1 MAFGNLKDRKSIIL
15 VIFWSVTVPNKWVYN
30 ILKAV
35 VQKFWWLAEIQ

>member
-15 VIFWSVTVPNKWVYN
+15 VIIWYVTVHNKWVYN

-35 VQKFWWLAEIQ
+35 VPKVWWLAEI